1 MAPKTM
7 IIIDVMRDVMSTNY
21 IQLEVG
27 PLKLLK
33 YNISY
38 YVLNRFHFLNFLA
51 NSFKDQLADSIA
63 AP

>member
-7 IIIDVMRDVMSTNY
+7 IIIDEMRDVMSTNY

-33 YNISY
+33 
-38 YVLNRFHFLNFLA
+38 
-51 NSFKDQLADSIA
+51 
-63 AP
+63 